1 MQNWKKTMINNK
13 EYKILLIEPS
23 EIVALGMAN
32 IINKSNDFKLVS
44 TMSNL
49 SYYKNTRSAF
59 DIVII
64 NPVVID
70 YNERFDIRSLFCS
83 ENKTTIIA
91 LTYTSYDEN
100 VLLQYDGCI
109 GIYDSPA
116 RIFQKLHNA
125 IKESKENKNELYELS
140 TRERDI
146 LISVAKGKTNKEI
159 ADEFNISIYTVISHR
174 RNISRKLGI
183 NSISGLTVYA
193 IMNKLI
199 DISNIQ

>member
-1 MQNWKKTMINNK
+1 MGNNK

-23 EIVALGMAN
+23 EIVSSGMTA
-32 IINKSNDFKLVS
+32 IINKSNDFKLTSVL
-44 TMSNL
+44 SNL
-49 SYYKNTRSAF
+49 SYYKNTRNVF
-59 DIVII
+59 DIAII
-64 NPVVID
+64 NPAVID
-70 YNERFDIRSLFCS
+70 YNERFDIRSMFS
-83 ENKTTIIA
+83 SPDHETTIVA

-100 VLLQYDGCI
+100 VLRQYDGCI

-125 IKESKENKNELYELS
+125 LKESNDNKNDLYELS

-159 ADEFNISIYTVISHR
+159 ADEFNISVYTVISHR

-199 DISNIQ
+199 DISSIQ

>member
-1 MQNWKKTMINNK
+1 MAENKKH
-13 EYKILLIEPS
+13 KILLIEPS
-23 EIVALGMAN
+23 EIVATGIET
-32 IINKSNDFKLVS
+32 IIGKSNEFRLTS
-44 TMSNL
+44 TLPNL
-49 SYYKNTRSAF
+49 SYYKSRPDAF

-64 NPVVID
+64 NPAVID
-70 YNERFDIRSLFCS
+70 YNERFDIRSIFS
-83 ENKTTIIA
+83 PEEGETAVVA

-100 VLLQYDGCI
+100 VLRQYDECI
-109 GIYDSPA
+109 GVYDSAA

-125 IKESKENKNELYELS
+125 LKERKESKSELYELS

-146 LISVAKGKTNKEI
+146 LVAVAKGKTNKEI

-199 DISNIQ
+199 DISSIQ

>member
-1 MQNWKKTMINNK
+1 MAENK
-13 EYKILLIEPS
+13 RHRILLIEPS
-23 EIVALGMAN
+23 EIVAAGMEA
-32 IINKSNDFKLVS
+32 IIEKSSEFRLAS
-44 TMSNL
+44 TLPNL
-49 SYYKNTRSAF
+49 SYYKNRPDAF

-70 YNERFDIRSLFCS
+70 YNERFDIRSIFSS
-83 ENKTTIIA
+83 EEHETAVVA

-100 VLLQYDGCI
+100 VLRQYDECI
-109 GIYDSPA
+109 GIYDSAA
-116 RIFQKLHNA
+116 RIFQKLNNA
-125 IKESKENKNELYELS
+125 LKERKESKSELYELS

-146 LISVAKGKTNKEI
+146 LVAVAKGKTNKEI

-199 DISNIQ
+199 DISSIQ

>member
-1 MQNWKKTMINNK
+1 MADNK
-13 EYKILLIEPS
+13 IFKILLIEPS
-23 EIVALGMAN
+23 EIVAAGMSA
-32 IINKSNDFKLVS
+32 IINKSKEFKLS
-44 TMSNL
+44 ATLPNL
-49 SYYKNTRSAF
+49 SYYKNRNNAF

-64 NPVVID
+64 NPAVID
-70 YNERFDIRSLFCS
+70 YNERFDIRSIFCPGGR
-83 ENKTTIIA
+83 ETAVVA

-100 VLLQYDGCI
+100 VLRQYDDCI
-109 GIYDSPA
+109 GIYDSAA

-125 IKESKENKNELYELS
+125 IKQSKENKSELYELS
-140 TRERDI
+140 TRERAI
-146 LISVAKGKTNKEI
+146 LIAVAKGKTNKEI

-199 DISNIQ
+199 DISSIQ